1 MKKKL
6 LIVLCCVLALGLF
19 TGCAAKENGQ
29 SDGTNSSSTATE
41 STPETDES
49 GSGSESGSSFQP
61 ITDGGNFDVGEDYQ

>member
-19 TGCAAKENGQ
+19 TGCAEKNGQ

-49 GSGSESGSSFQP
+49 GSESESGSSFQP